1 MSNTKT
7 ELFFYNLYVVGAR
20 GPVCMIL
27 QKVYITGCPK
37 RRLDF
42 TMPLP
47 LFTFSQIQQEL
58 RVHFRRQ
65 FTKPFS
71 KWCVKVTE
79 FFSRFQA
86 ALSLMT
92 AAQPH
97 DPSNIFF
104 ISKRKKVLRKKLVVY
119 KMTSLMQE
127 QCNEFFFVCI
137 LGQQPK
143 VQEIKELY
151 QVSIGNIEKM

>member
-1 MSNTKT
+1 MSLFSEKGFVLISGLMSNLIKKSWT
-7 ELFFYNLYVVGAR
+7 
-20 GPVCMIL
+20 
-27 QKVYITGCPK
+27 
-37 RRLDF
+37 D
-42 TMPLP
+42 
-47 LFTFSQIQQEL
+47 SS
-58 RVHFRRQ
+58 VHFRRQ

-71 KWCVKVTE
+71 KWFVKVTG

-127 QCNEFFFVCI
+127 QCNEIFFLFAYI

-151 QVSIGNIEKM
+151 QVQETLKKCEFFLGRPGYFRHQC